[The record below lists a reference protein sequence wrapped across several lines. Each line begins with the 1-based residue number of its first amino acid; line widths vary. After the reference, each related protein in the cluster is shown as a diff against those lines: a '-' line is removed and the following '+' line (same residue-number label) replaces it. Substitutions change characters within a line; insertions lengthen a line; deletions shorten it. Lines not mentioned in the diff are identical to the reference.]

1 MKSLEKISILLA
13 DGHALFR
20 RGLKNLIE
28 ENSRLSVVYEVSTG
42 NEVLALANHAGFN
55 IIIMDVNLPI
65 LSGIETLK
73 EIRSLGN
80 QIPILIMGITE
91 QEEIISSCIKLGADG
106 YFLKSEEVENLY
118 KAIYEVAEGKKFI
131 SEKLT
136 SMLFDIISKKNI
148 FPYELLLSSR
158 ELDVLRLLIMDKNNR
173 EISKLLFVSE
183 NTIKTHIKHIFA
195 KMGVK
200 SRREAVKKAKLWEIN

>member
-1 MKSLEKISILLA
+1 MLA

-42 NEVLALANHAGFN
+42 NEVLAFANYPGLN

-65 LSGIETLK
+65 LSGLETLS
-73 EIRSLGN
+73 EIRSSGN
-80 QIPILIMGITE
+80 QIPILIMGLTE